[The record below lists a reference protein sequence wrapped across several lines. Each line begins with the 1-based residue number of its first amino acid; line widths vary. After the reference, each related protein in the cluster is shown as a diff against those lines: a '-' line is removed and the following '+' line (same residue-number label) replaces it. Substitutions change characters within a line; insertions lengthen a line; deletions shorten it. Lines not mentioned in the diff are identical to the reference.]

1 MEEQDNVS
9 VNPSVETSEASC
21 SDTEDVSSDTED
33 DSSDTEDDSSDDCPE
48 VSGLWT
54 QYCDQSTRQ
63 QESDDEEKCQEDEEK
78 CNEEP
83 ADLHWVERKQLYYSE
98 TLQKYYVRRP
108 WLVEVKPDSSD
119 TEQQTSS
126 EECSDSDVDSD
137 VQSNVESESGLM
149 SNDFDQ
155 KIFEY
160 YQAIREREIE
170 RKREKKS
177 FKLRLPKFLCQHP
190 TV

>member
-63 QESDDEEKCQEDEEK
+63 QEFDDEEKRQLDEEK
-78 CNEEP
+78 SMKSVQIFNG
-83 ADLHWVERKQLYYSE
+83 LRGNNFITVKHFKNTMSE
-98 TLQKYYVRRP
+98 GP
-108 WLVEVKPDSSD
+108 
-119 TEQQTSS
+119 
-126 EECSDSDVDSD
+126 
-137 VQSNVESESGLM
+137 G
-149 SNDFDQ
+149 
-155 KIFEY
+155 
-160 YQAIREREIE
+160 
-170 RKREKKS
+170 
-177 FKLRLPKFLCQHP
+177 
-190 TV
+190 

>member
-33 DSSDTEDDSSDDCPE
+33 DSSDDCPE

-63 QESDDEEKCQEDEEK
+63 QESDDQEKCQEHEEK

-83 ADLHWVERKQLYYSE
+83 ADLHWVERKQPCYSE
-98 TLQKYYVRRP
+98 TLQKYYVRRS
-108 WLVEVKPDSSD
+108 WLVEVKPDSSN

-126 EECSDSDVDSD
+126 EECSDLDVDSD
-137 VQSNVESESGLM
+137 VQSNVKSELM
-149 SNDFDQ
+149 SPDFDQ

-177 FKLRLPKFLCQHP
+177 FELRLPKFLCQHP